1 MESLSLQPDVDLQVS
16 RSLRGNQY
24 IYALDNEPVFYSED
38 ISVDTEQTT
47 DQTIGYEDQEGKRA
61 LFLLSK
67 LTSLQKIKKKL
78 DSLGGRCSGNE

>member
-47 DQTIGYEDQEGKRA
+47 DQTIGYEDQEGKQRIIFIVETYFSPKNKEEIGQSWWQM
-61 LFLLSK
+61 LW
-67 LTSLQKIKKKL
+67 
-78 DSLGGRCSGNE
+78 